1 MGAKGIPRELADAG
15 VAAAFEEF
23 EELEAAHQAG
33 RRRLPAL
40 LRRQPARAPARLAD
54 YLLRRGYPASAVRA
68 VVRTLLAERGVEA
81 PDTEED

>member
-1 MGAKGIPRELADAG
+1 MGSPREWGVGA
-15 VAAAFEEF
+15 VAAAFEEVG
-23 EELEAAHQAG
+23 ELERALQAG